1 MVLGFRALPGAFDR
15 LVTPLMRLAGQ
26 SRRKVDPHPG
36 NVHDPVPEK
45 EGVHGDWPRR
55 FTS

>member
-1 MVLGFRALPGAFDR
+1 
-15 LVTPLMRLAGQ
+15 MRLAGQ

-36 NVHDPVPEK
+36 NVLDPVPEE